1 MSRSTR
7 PSFDSDFSLD
17 DNDEESQ
24 CRQTCRPRSRI
35 QTLKYLSFL
44 TLAVS
49 LIFYLTHTPT
59 SSLSPPILPSS
70 PFLASDPSST
80 PPQDSKFRSKIGK
93 ATASFG
99 PKDTT
104 YEAAISSHHTH
115 DTIHSYPHF
124 ILRERMLPGLWSKHA
139 FLLTLLGTELSKPAE
154 HRLHWLFWHDRDTIL
169 MNPNVPLEV
178 FLPPPEKEVGGN
190 RTGRD
195 VNLIVTN
202 DRHGLNNGVFFLR
215 VSEWAVRFLSAS
227 LSLRE
232 WDAHVTLKYSEQS
245 AMEIVGGRVRFFLF
259 SFLFFSLNTLG
270 HTCLRCNRTRKE
282 KEEMGK
288 RGKGIQ
294 EEKRGKID

>member
-1 MSRSTR
+1 
-7 PSFDSDFSLD
+7 
-17 DNDEESQ
+17 
-24 CRQTCRPRSRI
+24 
-35 QTLKYLSFL
+35 
-44 TLAVS
+44 
-49 LIFYLTHTPT
+49 
-59 SSLSPPILPSS
+59 
-70 PFLASDPSST
+70 
-80 PPQDSKFRSKIGK
+80 
-93 ATASFG
+93 
-99 PKDTT
+99 
-104 YEAAISSHHTH
+104 
-115 DTIHSYPHF
+115 
-124 ILRERMLPGLWSKHA
+124 
-139 FLLTLLGTELSKPAE
+139 
-154 HRLHWLFWHDRDTIL
+154 